1 MLRRERRQPV
11 QKKTKNYRPRA
22 PSRGRRCRHSGAA
35 RARRRG
41 GPPSTRSPRAEL
53 GAHEELPRRPW
64 TRPARSSPVDHGA
77 ARAELAERPWRPLA
91 RSSLRPRR
99 PPTAASCVD
108 PRRARASHTG
118 HLLHGPCS
126 SGPHSGA
133 GLTKARRRG
142 ALVFPAP
149 SARFDSSQRFFREI
163 PRRSCFYVVYVQLRE
178 KQLPELLLELYQTH
192 PFLSFVL
199 RRIGSN
205 VHRPH
210 LSSTHALPEDPEAE
224 ASNPHTL
231 PESSGPNRGGG
242 VGLNF
247 QLVSPL
253 LSGRLL

>member
-1 MLRRERRQPV
+1 MEATSAELPPPPPAPHRCELCRPSPRPCQPH
-11 QKKTKNYRPRA
+11 RPPPPRA
-22 PSRGRRCRHSGAA
+22 MLKRTPLGGRPDKG
-35 RARRRG
+35 
-41 GPPSTRSPRAEL
+41 T
-53 GAHEELPRRPW
+53 EE
-64 TRPARSSPVDHGA
+64 
-77 ARAELAERPWRPLA
+77 
-91 RSSLRPRR
+91 
-99 PPTAASCVD
+99 
-108 PRRARASHTG
+108 
-118 HLLHGPCS
+118 
-126 SGPHSGA
+126 
-133 GLTKARRRG
+133 G